1 MTGRLT
7 EACYASVKEEYE
19 SDQQLLTA
27 YSTEED
33 TTIAIVR
40 KPGNSSIVTYCDEH
54 MPELGMP
61 RKPLQLFHE
70 LRAGYQTN
78 SAVSD
83 PHNKA
88 FADAKLEKEYHE
100 YIRTSGQAQ
109 KAIDEIAQRVR
120 FGENIRLVCYEE
132 DGERCH
138 RHLLLNIIEER
149 ISSSESKFVFVR
161 DKRKAG
167 Q

>member
-7 EACYASVKEEYE
+7 EACYASVKEEHE
-19 SDQQLLTA
+19 SDQQLLTK
-27 YSTEED
+27 YSTEQD

-40 KPGNSSIVTYCDEH
+40 KPGNSSIVAYCDEH

-70 LRAGYQTN
+70 LRAGYRTN

-88 FADAKLEKEYHE
+88 FSDANLEKEYHE
-100 YIRTSGQAQ
+100 YLTDSVKAQ
-109 KAIDEIAQRVR
+109 NAIQEIAQRVR

-138 RHLLLNIIEER
+138 RHLLMDIIEDR

-161 DKRKAG
+161 NERKAG